1 MVIPVAAVLINLPEP
16 KVADAADAAD
26 AVFWGQLA
34 LCPK

>member
-16 KVADAADAAD
+16 KVADAVD